1 MTMQITAIPSTRPA
15 SLSAKF
21 AGIQAQNEQQPL
33 TIPDGHVGPIVLSNT
48 GRVVYWT
55 GRVAIGLRH
64 QPVRYEE
71 PLSHGANWIQQL
83 MLKSRK
89 RANASTNVGTKTVF
103 S

>member
-1 MTMQITAIPSTRPA
+1 MQTTLLQAKRPA
-15 SLSAKF
+15 PVSQKF

-33 TIPDGHVGPIVLSNT
+33 SIPDGHVGPIVLSNT

-71 PLSHGANWIQQL
+71 PLSHGAHWIQQL

-89 RANASTNVGTKTVF
+89 RAHVDNAAVLS
-103 S
+103 

>member
-1 MTMQITAIPSTRPA
+1 MHTTLLQAKRPA
-15 SLSAKF
+15 SMSHKF

-33 TIPDGHVGPIVLSNT
+33 TIPDGHIGPIVLSNT
-48 GRVVYWT
+48 GRLVYWT

-64 QPVRYEE
+64 QPVRHEE

-83 MLKSRK
+83 MLRSRK
-89 RANASTNVGTKTVF
+89 QASVGKTAVF

>member
-1 MTMQITAIPSTRPA
+1 MQTTLLQAKRPA
-15 SLSAKF
+15 PASQKF

-33 TIPDGHVGPIVLSNT
+33 SIPDGHVGPIVLSNT

-89 RANASTNVGTKTVF
+89 RAHVGNAVAF